1 MTQYQSIYR
10 KWRPKSFEDVVGQEH
25 ITQTLKNAIKLNRIA
40 HAYLFSGPRGVGKTT
55 TARIFAKALNCEK
68 GPTES
73 PCNQC
78 LRCLRIDQGQSM
90 DVLEID
96 GASNRGIDEIRELRS
111 KIGFAPAEG
120 KYKIYIIDEVHML
133 TNEAFN
139 ALLKTLEEPPGQVLF
154 IFATTAPHKVPRTIL
169 SRCQCFYFRRIS
181 IEEIV
186 EKLQKIITAE
196 KIDIDATSLRLIAE
210 SATGS
215 MRDAESTLDQV
226 VAYSENKVSPEMVR
240 DMLGIIPHKVF
251 RQLIAALL
259 KNDTGAGIQLIDELV
274 KEGVDLSQFTDDLL
288 LYTHNMSLLKIL
300 GKDNISSRSYFED
313 TEFDKV
319 WELLEKISIEK
330 IFNIIEELKIVEG
343 RIKYHYY
350 PRVLLELMVVKLTYQ
365 EGKALP
371 QGVTSEKIVGE
382 KDTVIKKATAA
393 EPVLETALEQ
403 DKENNLAEG
412 KKVSEAETGKDYE
425 LEKLWPKVL
434 SRIKEG
440 SISLHA
446 FLMFGNNI
454 RIEDE
459 QLIVCFSADSLFH
472 KESLEKRGNKE
483 KVEAIL
489 KEEFNCDLKL
499 KCVVEED
506 RNKDKPKEEQG
517 LDLNKDKDK
526 DKNRIIDNHMAIN
539 ETAKEKKRN
548 SMEKENSLDEN
559 GILKQAQDLF
569 GGKISEE

>member
-1 MTQYQSIYR
+1 LM
-10 KWRPKSFEDVVGQEH
+10 
-25 ITQTLKNAIKLNRIA
+25 
-40 HAYLFSGPRGVGKTT
+40 
-55 TARIFAKALNCEK
+55 
-68 GPTES
+68 
-73 PCNQC
+73 
-78 LRCLRIDQGQSM
+78 
-90 DVLEID
+90 
-96 GASNRGIDEIRELRS
+96 
-111 KIGFAPAEG
+111 
-120 KYKIYIIDEVHML
+120 
-133 TNEAFN
+133 
-139 ALLKTLEEPPGQVLF
+139 
-154 IFATTAPHKVPRTIL
+154 
-169 SRCQCFYFRRIS
+169 
-181 IEEIV
+181 
-186 EKLQKIITAE
+186 
-196 KIDIDATSLRLIAE
+196 
-210 SATGS
+210 
-215 MRDAESTLDQV
+215 
-226 VAYSENKVSPEMVR
+226 
-240 DMLGIIPHKVF
+240 
-251 RQLIAALL
+251 
-259 KNDTGAGIQLIDELV
+259 
-274 KEGVDLSQFTDDLL
+274 

-300 GKDNISSRSYFED
+300 GKDNPSSRSYFED

-319 WELLEKISIEK
+319 WELLEKINVEK

-382 KDTVIKKATAA
+382 KDIVIKKAITTK
-393 EPVLETALEQ
+393 PVLETALEQ
-403 DKENNLAEG
+403 DKENNFAEG
-412 KKVSEAETGKDYE
+412 KKVSEVETGKDYE

-499 KCVVEED
+499 KCVMEED
-506 RNKDKPKEEQG
+506 RNKDKSKEEQG
-517 LDLNKDKDK
+517 LDLNKDKGK

-548 SMEKENSLDEN
+548 SMKKENSLDEN